1 MGDRMKAVIL
11 AGGFGTRLRPLSCTR
26 PKLMFPIANR
36 TLLDWIMEALAKE
49 GVTQVVLAVN
59 YMADALKREF
69 GTSKHGVEI
78 VYSREKK
85 PLGTG
90 GPIKKAEPLLREG
103 NAPFLVL
110 NGDIISS
117 VNYSDLFRRHHDFG
131 GRGTIALHEVE
142 DPTRFGVVELEGTR
156 ITRFVE
162 KPSRQEAPSNLVNAG
177 VYVLDPAV
185 FDLIPA
191 ETKVSLEREVFPIMV
206 SRGGLYGYRFQG
218 LWVDTGKPDDYFLAN
233 RLILNRIA
241 EHAPVINEGAKVS
254 SSATIL
260 PPTIIGDSVVIDDDA
275 CVGPYASIGD
285 GVTLGKGTRVKH
297 AILFPHT
304 WIESYTSITGA
315 IIGEGAII
323 GRWVKVED
331 QCIIGD
337 HVMIDDNVTLTKHV
351 KICHNKAVSES
362 ILQPSTIM

>member
-1 MGDRMKAVIL
+1 MKALIL

-36 TLLDWIMEALAKE
+36 TLLDWIMEALAQE

-59 YMADALKREF
+59 YMADALKRAF
-69 GTSKHGVEI
+69 GSSKHGVEI

-90 GPIKKAEPLLREG
+90 GPIKKAESLLREG
-103 NAPFLVL
+103 NSPFLVL

-117 VNYSDLFRRHHDFG
+117 LNYSELFRMHQDFG
-131 GRGTIALHEVE
+131 GTGTIALHEVE
-142 DPTRFGVVELEGTR
+142 DPTRFGVVELEGNR
-156 ITRFVE
+156 INRFVE
-162 KPSRQEAPSNLVNAG
+162 KPSSHEAPSHLVNAG
-177 VYVLDPAV
+177 IYVLDPSV
-185 FDLIPA
+185 FDLIPK
-191 ETKVSLEREVFPIMV
+191 EKKVSMEREVFPIMV

-233 RLILNRIA
+233 RLILDRIA
-241 EHAPVINEGAKVS
+241 EDAPVISDEAKVS
-254 SSATIL
+254 STAKII
-260 PPTIIGDSVVIDDDA
+260 PPTIIGDSVVIEDDA

-285 GVTLGKGTRVKH
+285 GVTLGKGTRVKN

-315 IIGEGAII
+315 IIGEGAIL

-337 HVMIDDNVTLTKHV
+337 HVMIDDNVTLTKNV

-362 ILQPSTIM
+362 ILQPATIM